1 MEDQEEDMVVMTD
14 VEVDL
19 NEEKAIEI
27 VRNVVLLVTLPVEIP
42 VTSVMLLNRSVP
54 QPKC

>member
-1 MEDQEEDMVVMTD
+1 MEDQEEDMVVMTV

-19 NEEKAIEI
+19 NEEKEIGI

-42 VTSVMLLNRSVP
+42 VTSVMLLNRAAL
-54 QPKC
+54 QFKR

>member
-1 MEDQEEDMVVMTD
+1 MVVMTD

-19 NEEKAIEI
+19 NEEKAIGI

>member
-1 MEDQEEDMVVMTD
+1 VEDQEEDMVVMTD

-19 NEEKAIEI
+19 NEEKAIGI

>member
-1 MEDQEEDMVVMTD
+1 MEDQEEDQVVMTV

-19 NEEKAIEI
+19 NEEKEIGI